1 VHDVVLRAG
10 DMLYMPRG
18 WLHQAMTSTTD
29 SLHLTVGVNVYTW
42 IDAARAALRRAES
55 NVEWRRSVP
64 ADGEGGREVAEL
76 LAEHMEPDDVVRR
89 MRRRFVASRRP
100 LPEEPIAQLRA
111 LERLTADSEVERRP
125 TVIAELLTR
134 RDGLVLA
141 FEGKTLGLPAAA
153 GEALE
158 ELVTAE
164 GPVRPRDLP
173 GDLDEESRLVL
184 VRRLVREGFL
194 RVADP
199 GA

>member
-1 VHDVVLRAG
+1 
-10 DMLYMPRG
+10 M
-18 WLHQAMTSTTD
+18 
-29 SLHLTVGVNVYTW
+29 
-42 IDAARAALRRAES
+42 
-55 NVEWRRSVP
+55 
-64 ADGEGGREVAEL
+64 
-76 LAEHMEPDDVVRR
+76 
-89 MRRRFVASRRP
+89 
-100 LPEEPIAQLRA
+100 
-111 LERLTADSEVERRP
+111 ERLTADSEVERRP

-194 RVADP
+194 RISEAAPRSAAD
-199 GA
+199 AEQ